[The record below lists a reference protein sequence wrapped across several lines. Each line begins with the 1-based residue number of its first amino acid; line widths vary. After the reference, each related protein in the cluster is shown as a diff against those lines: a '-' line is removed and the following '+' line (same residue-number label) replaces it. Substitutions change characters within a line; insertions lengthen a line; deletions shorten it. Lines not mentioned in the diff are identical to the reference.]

1 MRKSRFFTIV
11 GLVSLV
17 LVCYLEPSLANK
29 FTTIGGGVAGDRS
42 EKVMLLRNLF
52 PYVGGFMILVGL
64 LALMTR
70 RRFEGLV
77 GMVTGKPW
85 EAVTIIPLL
94 LILAGSILIGI
105 YLF

>member
-1 MRKSRFFTIV
+1 MRKPLNFTIL
-11 GLVSLV
+11 GLISLIF
-17 LVCYLEPSLANK
+17 VCYLEPSLANK
-29 FTTIGGGVAGDRS
+29 FITIGGGVAGDRS

-52 PYVGGFMILVGL
+52 PYIGGFLILVGL

-77 GMVTGKPW
+77 GMATGKRW
-85 EAVTIIPLL
+85 EAVTIVPIL
-94 LILAGSILIGI
+94 LILTGLILISI